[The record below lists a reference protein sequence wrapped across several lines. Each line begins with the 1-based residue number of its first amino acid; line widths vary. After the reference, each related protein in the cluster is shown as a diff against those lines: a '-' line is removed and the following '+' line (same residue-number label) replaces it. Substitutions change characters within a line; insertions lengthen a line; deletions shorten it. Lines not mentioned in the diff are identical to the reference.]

1 MIKNDVNACIN
12 VGLPTYLL
20 IRESGYAD
28 TPLPPYLRDLNA
40 LGQQRAHVLALCMA
54 FSIDFA
60 QMLHTVNPL
69 PLL

>member
-1 MIKNDVNACIN
+1 MRTRPY
-12 VGLPTYLL
+12 LPT
-20 IRESGYAD
+20 
-28 TPLPPYLRDLNA
+28 LRDLNA